1 MNTIVFTAKSG
12 IWKHRLPSKLQTCG
26 TSPASTERGGQC
38 TTRLQFCSLIGLQY
52 HLKNN
57 VKSEQLNFPGTRIQ
71 PTLYL
76 QKAKIN
82 NKQPKNSNT
91 VEPRFNDLRY
101 NDIPSIT
108 IHICLPSKRY
118 SKMYGAEPQYNDLWY
133 NDIPGLTMG
142 MLVTKHK
149 IFPVI
154 LIQYNKSNVYYIN
167 NNYKLFLTL
176 C

>member
-1 MNTIVFTAKSG
+1 MYHT
-12 IWKHRLPSKLQTCG
+12 
-26 TSPASTERGGQC
+26 PAILLIDRPAISFEKQC
-38 TTRLQFCSLIGLQY
+38 KVRAI
-52 HLKNN
+52 
-57 VKSEQLNFPGTRIQ
+57 NFPGTRIQ

-118 SKMYGAEPQYNDLWY
+118 SKMYGAEPN
-133 NDIPGLTMG
+133 ITTFGIM
-142 MLVTKHK
+142 
-149 IFPVI
+149 IFPV
-154 LIQYNKSNVYYIN
+154 YNGNVGDQAQNISSYIN
-167 NNYKLFLTL
+167 TV
-176 C
+176 